1 MGFLSNFIQGLT
13 GRTSYLAGYGTRSA
27 HINANIG
34 DDSTCAAILDTN
46 ATHIARGQ
54 VVHVL
59 KDADG
64 RIRQIKRNSDYT
76 KLFMRPNPL
85 MTAQEFKYAMA
96 WQAQMTNTAFAWI
109 RWDDRMRPVEIWP
122 LVYLEFEIRQLVG
135 RQGYAIALRTPE
147 GERITVSMEDLVILR
162 RKYDGATYAGGSNE
176 ALRGSIEVMQDM
188 YSSLREAM
196 RVSNKVHGL
205 FTQKN
210 AMLATKSA
218 EQAQKDFA
226 KRIKEA
232 EDTGGIVALDA
243 TDATEQYTPLNVS
256 TWAANAAQMKELE
269 KRLYTYWRTP
279 EDVVSNTASEQTMMN
294 YFDAIVEPFW
304 EEMGEAFTKAL
315 FTRREQ
321 DFGNAIMVTSTAT
334 TGASW
339 ATKLNIINSTK
350 EIGLLTKNQYLELLG
365 YPPVDDGD
373 VAYVSLNYIKSTDM
387 SKYQVGDDG
396 GIDDGTEQDGQD
408 PAED

>member
-243 TDATEQYTPLNVS
+243 TEQYTPLNVS

-279 EDVVSNTASEQTMMN
+279 EDVVNNTASEQTMMN

-321 DFGNAIMVTSTAT
+321 DFGNAIMVTSAAT

>member
-1 MGFLSNFIQGLT
+1 MGFLSNFIQSLT
-13 GRTSYLAGYGTRSA
+13 GRTSYLAGYGMRSK
-27 HINANIG
+27 HINTGIE
-34 DDSTCAAILDTN
+34 DDATCAAILDTN

-54 VVHVL
+54 VVHVV

-76 KLFMRPNPL
+76 KLFARPNPL

-147 GERITVSMEDLVILR
+147 GERVTVNMEDLVILR
-162 RKYDGATYAGGSNE
+162 RKYDGGTYAGGSNE
-176 ALRGSIEVMQDM
+176 ALRGSLDIMQDM
-188 YSSLREAM
+188 YSSLSEAM

-226 KRIKEA
+226 KRVKEA
-232 EDTGGIVALDA
+232 EETGGIVALDA
-243 TDATEQYTPLNVS
+243 TEVYTPLSVS

-304 EEMGEAFTKAL
+304 EEMGESFTKAL
-315 FTRREQ
+315 FTAREQ
-321 DFGNAIMVTSTAT
+321 DFGNAIMVTSAAT

-396 GIDDGTEQDGQD
+396 GHDNGTEQNG
-408 PAED
+408 

>member
-243 TDATEQYTPLNVS
+243 TEQYTPLNVS

-321 DFGNAIMVTSTAT
+321 DFGNAIMVTSAAT

-408 PAED
+408 PTED

>member
-1 MGFLSNFIQGLT
+1 MGFLSNFIQSLT
-13 GRTSYLAGYGTRSA
+13 GRTAYLAGYGTRSVNKSVGIA
-27 HINANIG
+27 
-34 DDSTCAAILDTN
+34 DDSTCVAILDTN

-54 VVHVL
+54 VVHVIR
-59 KDADG
+59 DTDG
-64 RIRQIKRNSDYT
+64 RIRQIKRSSEYT
-76 KLFMRPNPL
+76 KLFARPNPL

-96 WQAQMTNTAFAWI
+96 WQAQVTNTAFAWI

-135 RQGYAIALRTPE
+135 RPGYAVAIRTPE
-147 GERITVSMEDLVILR
+147 GELVTVNMEDLVILR
-162 RKYDGATYAGGSNE
+162 RKYDGAAYTGGSNA
-176 ALRGSIEVMQDM
+176 ALNGSLEIMQDM
-188 YSSLREAM
+188 YASLQEAM
-196 RVSNKVHGL
+196 KVSNKVHGL

-232 EDTGGIVALDA
+232 ESSGGIVALDA
-243 TDATEQYTPLNVS
+243 TEAYTPLSVS
-256 TWAANAAQMKELE
+256 TWATNAAQMKELE
-269 KRLYTYWRTP
+269 KRLYTFWRTP
-279 EDVVSNTASEQTMMN
+279 EDVVSNTATEQTMMN

-315 FTRREQ
+315 FTSREQ
-321 DFGNAIMVTSTAT
+321 DFGNAIMVTSAAT

-387 SKYQVGDDG
+387 SKYQVGADG
-396 GIDDGTEQDGQD
+396 GTENGTD
-408 PAED
+408 ED

>member
-27 HINANIG
+27 HINTNIG

-243 TDATEQYTPLNVS
+243 TEQYTPLNVS

-321 DFGNAIMVTSTAT
+321 DFGNAIMVTSAAT

-350 EIGLLTKNQYLELLG
+350 EIGLLTRNQYLELLG

>member
-27 HINANIG
+27 HINVNIG

-96 WQAQMTNTAFAWI
+96 WQVQMTNTAFAWI

-243 TDATEQYTPLNVS
+243 TEQYTPLNVS

-321 DFGNAIMVTSTAT
+321 DFGNAIMVTSAAT

>member
-243 TDATEQYTPLNVS
+243 TEQYTPLNVS

-294 YFDAIVEPFW
+294 YYDSIVEPFW
-304 EEMGEAFTKAL
+304 EEEGEAFTKAL

-321 DFGNAIMVTSTAT
+321 DFGNAIMVTSAAT

>member
-147 GERITVSMEDLVILR
+147 GERITVGMEDLVILR

-243 TDATEQYTPLNVS
+243 TEQYTPLNVS

-321 DFGNAIMVTSTAT
+321 DFGNAIMVTSAAT

>member
-1 MGFLSNFIQGLT
+1 MGFLSNFIQGLA

-27 HINANIG
+27 HINTNIG
-34 DDSTCAAILDTN
+34 DDSTCAAILDAN

-243 TDATEQYTPLNVS
+243 TEQYTPLNVS

-321 DFGNAIMVTSTAT
+321 DFGNAIMVTSAAT

>member
-176 ALRGSIEVMQDM
+176 ALRGSIEVMQDV

-232 EDTGGIVALDA
+232 EDTGGIVAL
-243 TDATEQYTPLNVS
+243 DATEQYTPLNVS

-321 DFGNAIMVTSTAT
+321 DFGNAIMVTSAAT

-396 GIDDGTEQDGQD
+396 GIDDETEQDGQD

>member
-13 GRTSYLAGYGTRSA
+13 GRTSYLTGYGTRSA

-243 TDATEQYTPLNVS
+243 TEQYTPLNVS

-321 DFGNAIMVTSTAT
+321 DFGNAIMVTSAAT

>member
-96 WQAQMTNTAFAWI
+96 WQVQMTNTAFAWI

-243 TDATEQYTPLNVS
+243 TEQYTPLNVS

-321 DFGNAIMVTSTAT
+321 DFGNAIMVTSAAT

>member
-243 TDATEQYTPLNVS
+243 TEQYTPLNVS

-321 DFGNAIMVTSTAT
+321 DFGNAIMVTSAAT

>member
-1 MGFLSNFIQGLT
+1 MGFLSNFIQSLT
-13 GRTSYLAGYGTRSA
+13 GRTSYLAGYGTRSK
-27 HINANIG
+27 HINTGIE
-34 DDSTCAAILDTN
+34 DDATCAAILDTN

-54 VVHVL
+54 VVHVV

-76 KLFMRPNPL
+76 KLFARPNPL

-147 GERITVSMEDLVILR
+147 GERVTVNMEDLVILR
-162 RKYDGATYAGGSNE
+162 RKYDGGTYAGGSNE
-176 ALRGSIEVMQDM
+176 ALRGSLDIMQDM
-188 YSSLREAM
+188 YSSLSEAM

-226 KRIKEA
+226 KRVKEA
-232 EDTGGIVALDA
+232 EETGGIVALDA
-243 TDATEQYTPLNVS
+243 TEVYTPLSVS

-315 FTRREQ
+315 FTAREQ
-321 DFGNAIMVTSTAT
+321 DFGNAIMVTSAAT

-387 SKYQVGDDG
+387 SKYQVGGDG
-396 GIDDGTEQDGQD
+396 GPDNGTEQNG
-408 PAED
+408 

>member
-162 RKYDGATYAGGSNE
+162 RKYDGATYTGGSNE
-176 ALRGSIEVMQDM
+176 ALRGSIEVMHDM

-232 EDTGGIVALDA
+232 EDTGGIVAL
-243 TDATEQYTPLNVS
+243 DATEQYTPLNVS

-321 DFGNAIMVTSTAT
+321 DFGNAIMVTSAAT

>member
-122 LVYLEFEIRQLVG
+122 LVYLEFEIRQLVD

-243 TDATEQYTPLNVS
+243 TEQYTPLNVS

-321 DFGNAIMVTSTAT
+321 DFGNAIMVTSAAT

-339 ATKLNIINSTK
+339 VTKLNIINSTK

-396 GIDDGTEQDGQD
+396 GIDDGKEKDRQDSG
-408 PAED
+408 ED

>member
-243 TDATEQYTPLNVS
+243 TEQYTPLNVS

-321 DFGNAIMVTSTAT
+321 DFGNAIMVTSAAT

-350 EIGLLTKNQYLELLG
+350 EIGLLTKNQY
-365 YPPVDDGD
+365 
-373 VAYVSLNYIKSTDM
+373 
-387 SKYQVGDDG
+387 
-396 GIDDGTEQDGQD
+396 
-408 PAED
+408 

>member
-232 EDTGGIVALDA
+232 EDTGGIVALDV
-243 TDATEQYTPLNVS
+243 TEQYTPLNVS

-321 DFGNAIMVTSTAT
+321 DFGNAIMVTSAAT

>member
-243 TDATEQYTPLNVS
+243 TEQYTPLNVS

-321 DFGNAIMVTSTAT
+321 DFGNAIMVTSAAT

-339 ATKLNIINSTK
+339 VTKLNIINSTK

>member
-1 MGFLSNFIQGLT
+1 MGFLSNFIQSLT
-13 GRTSYLAGYGTRSA
+13 GRTAYLAGYGTRSVNKSTGIA
-27 HINANIG
+27 
-34 DDSTCAAILDTN
+34 DDSTCVAILDTN

-54 VVHVL
+54 VVHVIR
-59 KDADG
+59 DSDG

-76 KLFMRPNPL
+76 KLFARPNPL

-96 WQAQMTNTAFAWI
+96 WQAQVTNTAFAWI

-135 RQGYAIALRTPE
+135 RPGYAVAIRTPE
-147 GERITVSMEDLVILR
+147 GELVTVNMEDLVILR
-162 RKYDGATYAGGSNE
+162 RKYDGAAYTGGSNA
-176 ALRGSIEVMQDM
+176 ALTGSLEIMQDM
-188 YSSLREAM
+188 YSSLQEAM

-232 EDTGGIVALDA
+232 ESSGGIVALDA
-243 TDATEQYTPLNVS
+243 TEAYTPLNVS
-256 TWAANAAQMKELE
+256 TWATNAAQMKELE
-269 KRLYTYWRTP
+269 KRLYTFWRTP

-294 YFDAIVEPFW
+294 YIDAIVEPFW

-315 FTRREQ
+315 FTGREQ
-321 DFGNAIMVTSTAT
+321 DFGNAIMVTSSAT

-339 ATKLNIINSTK
+339 GTKLNIINSTK

-387 SKYQVGDDG
+387 SKYQVGADG
-396 GIDDGTEQDGQD
+396 GTENGTD
-408 PAED
+408 ED

>member
-162 RKYDGATYAGGSNE
+162 RKYDGATYVGGSNE

-232 EDTGGIVALDA
+232 EDTGGIVAL
-243 TDATEQYTPLNVS
+243 DATEQYTPLNVS

-321 DFGNAIMVTSTAT
+321 DFGNAIMVTSAAT